1 MYLYTGYLGRS
12 PNPKPKPPRKT
23 VLYEQNSDILR
34 WSNSLVRLIVSQVGK
49 AVSFQ
54 SVSDLILWE
63 PWLAIRLHPAKL
75 QRTCDRS
82 SSLVRS
88 WLMARDCVECDYV
101 ECCSTERGDRIL
113 ITLFRDGF
121 CSLLCKR
128 GLGKKKKEERAV
140 LCVRTK
146 GNTPQSCW

>member
-1 MYLYTGYLGRS
+1 
-12 PNPKPKPPRKT
+12 
-23 VLYEQNSDILR
+23 
-34 WSNSLVRLIVSQVGK
+34 
-49 AVSFQ
+49 
-54 SVSDLILWE
+54 
-63 PWLAIRLHPAKL
+63 
-75 QRTCDRS
+75 
-82 SSLVRS
+82 
-88 WLMARDCVECDYV
+88 MARDCVECDYV